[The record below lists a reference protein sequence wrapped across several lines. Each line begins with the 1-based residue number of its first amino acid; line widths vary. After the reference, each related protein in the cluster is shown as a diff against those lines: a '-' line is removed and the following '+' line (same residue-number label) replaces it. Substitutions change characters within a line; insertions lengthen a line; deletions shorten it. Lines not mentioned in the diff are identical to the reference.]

1 MKTDQF
7 TFKTQEIL
15 QDSQQKALEKSH
27 QTVENSH
34 ILKSII
40 DNDDNIFPYVSSQLE
55 VNNEIIKS
63 TVEKMID
70 SLPKVN
76 GDFVGFSQD

>member
-40 DNDDNIFPYVSSQLE
+40 DLSVKQ
-55 VNNEIIKS
+55 
-63 TVEKMID
+63 
-70 SLPKVN
+70 KVY
-76 GDFVGFSQD
+76 

>member
-27 QTVENSH
+27 QTVA
-34 ILKSII
+34 
-40 DNDDNIFPYVSSQLE
+40 VSYTHLTQPT
-55 VNNEIIKS
+55 KA
-63 TVEKMID
+63 
-70 SLPKVN
+70 
-76 GDFVGFSQD
+76 